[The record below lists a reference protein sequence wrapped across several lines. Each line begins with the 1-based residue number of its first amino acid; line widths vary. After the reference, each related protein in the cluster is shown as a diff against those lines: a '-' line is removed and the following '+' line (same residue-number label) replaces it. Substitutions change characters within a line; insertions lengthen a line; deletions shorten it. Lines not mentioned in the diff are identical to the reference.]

1 MPGIS
6 SKEEYLIATLGE
18 RGKRIFTVEEAVE
31 ILAISK
37 SFTSKIIHLLTKK
50 KKLQRI
56 ENGKYLIIPPIA
68 WKSGKFTE
76 ESLIIAAQLIDP
88 YYVSYWTAL
97 NFYGWTEQPSRTVFI
112 ATTKPKRPVSVEG
125 TLFKFVKLRSERFFG
140 FKEQWLG
147 DQKVA
152 IADKEKT
159 IIDCLDQPRY
169 AGEIVEV
176 AKGLWNG
183 REEFNFDLMLS
194 YIDRMG
200 NSAIVKRLGFLLDTL
215 GILDSRVRSDL
226 QKRLT
231 YGYVDLDTHGT
242 QSKHTLNSDWRLRV
256 NVKPSNLTEWIQH

>member
-1 MPGIS
+1 MALS
-6 SKEEYLIATLGE
+6 
-18 RGKRIFTVEEAVE
+18 RG
-31 ILAISK
+31 
-37 SFTSKIIHLLTKK
+37 FTSKIIYLLSKK

-56 ENGKYLIIPPIA
+56 EKGRYLVIPPVA

-88 YYVSYWTAL
+88 YYVTYWTAL

-112 ATTKPKRPVSVEG
+112 ATTKVKRTVTVEG
-125 TLFKFVKLRSERFFG
+125 TGFKFVKLRQDKFFG
-140 FKEQWLG
+140 FTEQWLG

-152 IADKEKT
+152 IASKEKT

-176 AKGLWNG
+176 AKGLWYG
-183 REEFNFDLMLS
+183 RTEFNFDLMLN

-200 NSAIVKRLGFLLDTL
+200 NYAIVKRLGYLLDTL
-215 GILDSRVRSDL
+215 GILDSYVRSDL

-231 YGYVDLDTHGT
+231 YGYVDLDTHGAP
-242 QSKHTLNSDWRLRV
+242 SKHTLNPDWRIRV

>member
-56 ENGKYLIIPPIA
+56 ENGKYLVIPPVA

-112 ATTKPKRPVSVEG
+112 ATTKLKRPVRVEG
-125 TLFKFVKLRSERFFG
+125 MLFKFVKLRFERFFG
-140 FKEQWLG
+140 FKELWLG

-183 REEFNFDLMLS
+183 REEFNFDLMLN

-200 NSAIVKRLGFLLDTL
+200 NSAIVKRLGYLLDTL
-215 GILDSRVRSDL
+215 GILDSRVRLDL

-242 QSKHTLNSDWRLRV
+242 QSKHTLNPDWRLRV